1 MAQGWDIDEVA
12 DTITFLEPPPAG
24 VNNIVVKEFAVGAV
38 GGTDSW
44 ALGAWSGFYGYPCE
58 VEFFSDRLWWAGTP
72 LDPQTVWGSQIG
84 DYSNHGKSTPIVDSD
99 AVSFTIN
106 ARQVNAVQDL
116 VPLDKMIILAKGGE
130 FLMTGG
136 QDEVITPASINIKPQ
151 SYRGTGGVQAK
162 VVGDTAIIVQE
173 QGSHVFDIGYR
184 FEQDGYRPQDISVY
198 ADHLVEGYAILRM
211 EWMTAPWSSLFF
223 MRNDG
228 KLAGCTYMPEQEVI
242 GWHRHDSDG
251 VIEDIVCLPGDKQT
265 EFYAVVMRLVNG
277 QVKRYIEQMEESFV
291 QDPRD
296 WFYVDS
302 GLTYDGRNTTATTL
316 TLTGGG
322 AWTENES
329 LTLTASAP
337 LFVGVSDQGDG
348 FTISRAVLEQDPAT
362 LAWAFVTYKVRL
374 VITTYVSATEA
385 TVVSVGTVPA
395 ALRGQA
401 SADWVFE
408 RDTISGLGHLE
419 GKEVNILSDAS
430 VHPRRVVTG
439 GQVVLA
445 SPGGVVHVGL
455 PYMAHLETL
464 EVNWSGGQPLRDA
477 KKLLHEV
484 NMLVRGTRGIKVGTI
499 FDGVDQTY
507 LDEIKDREFE
517 NYGEPTLPVTG
528 LVKILTS
535 AKWGESQGKV
545 HIVSDDPLPM
555 EILAIIPKLMTS
567 E

>member
-24 VNNIVVKEFAVGAV
+24 TNNIVVKEFAVGAV

-136 QDEVITPASINIKPQ
+136 QDEVITPSSINIKPQ

-198 ADHLVEGYAILRM
+198 ADHLVEGYTILRM
-211 EWMTAPWSSLFF
+211 EWMTAPWSTLFF

-242 GWHRHDSDG
+242 GWHRHDTDG
-251 VIEDIVCLPGDKQT
+251 VIEDIVCLPGDQQT
-265 EFYAVVMRLVNG
+265 EFYAVVRRIVNG

-316 TLTGGG
+316 IVTGGVL
-322 AWTENES
+322 WDENEA
-329 LTLTASAP
+329 LNLATSAP
-337 LFVGVSDQGDG
+337 LFVGASDVGDG
-348 FTISRAVLEQDPAT
+348 FTVSRQVLEQNPET
-362 LAWAFVTYKVRL
+362 GAWAFVTYKVRV
-374 VITTYVSATEA
+374 VISAYLSTTEV
-385 TVVSVGTVPA
+385 TVTSVGTVPV
-395 ALRGQA
+395 ALRAQP
-401 SADWVFE
+401 STDWVFE
-408 RDTISGLGHLE
+408 RDTITGLGHLE

-439 GQVVLA
+439 GQISLD

-455 PYMAHLETL
+455 PYRAHIETL
-464 EVNWSGGQPLRDA
+464 EVNSAGGQPLRDA

-499 FDGVDQTY
+499 FDGENDQY
-507 LDEIKDREFE
+507 LDEIKEREFE
-517 NYGEPTLPVTG
+517 DYGEPTLAVTG